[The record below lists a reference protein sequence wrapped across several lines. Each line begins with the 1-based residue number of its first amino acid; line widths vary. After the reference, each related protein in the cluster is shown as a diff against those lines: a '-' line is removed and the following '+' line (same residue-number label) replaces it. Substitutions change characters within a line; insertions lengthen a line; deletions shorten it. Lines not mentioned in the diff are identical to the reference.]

1 MLNEGPRCHFLLF
14 ECEGNCL
21 SFSHLTTTYR
31 ICEQLNYCVSGE
43 LIIYRMAENAT
54 TDSGRIVKM
63 EVDYSSTCDE
73 KIPECQKLAKE
84 GKIHDALDTLL
95 ALEKQTRT
103 VSEVYFD
110 FYLEGNV

>member
-1 MLNEGPRCHFLLF
+1 MSFL
-14 ECEGNCL
+14 
-21 SFSHLTTTYR
+21 HLATTYR
-31 ICEQLNYCVSGE
+31 ICEKLNYCVSGE
-43 LIIYRMAENAT
+43 IIIYRMAENAA

-103 VSEVYFD
+103 VSEVYLD
-110 FYLEGNV
+110 FYLGGNV

>member
-1 MLNEGPRCHFLLF
+1 M
-14 ECEGNCL
+14 
-21 SFSHLTTTYR
+21 Y
-31 ICEQLNYCVSGE
+31 YCVSE
-43 LIIYRMAENAT
+43 KILIIYKMAESAA

-84 GKIHDALDTLL
+84 GKMHDALDTLL

-103 VSEVYFD
+103 VS
-110 FYLEGNV
+110 YLYLVSILKLICN

>member
-1 MLNEGPRCHFLLF
+1 MW
-14 ECEGNCL
+14 ECEGNFL
-21 SFSHLTTTYR
+21 SFAHLATTYR
-31 ICEQLNYCVSGE
+31 ICKKPNYCVSGE
-43 LIIYRMAENAT
+43 IIIYRMAENAT

-110 FYLEGNV
+110 FYLKGNV

>member
-1 MLNEGPRCHFLLF
+1 
-14 ECEGNCL
+14 
-21 SFSHLTTTYR
+21 
-31 ICEQLNYCVSGE
+31 
-43 LIIYRMAENAT
+43 MAENAT

-103 VSEVYFD
+103 VSEVYFN

>member
-1 MLNEGPRCHFLLF
+1 
-14 ECEGNCL
+14 
-21 SFSHLTTTYR
+21 
-31 ICEQLNYCVSGE
+31 
-43 LIIYRMAENAT
+43 MAENAT

-103 VSEVYFD
+103 VSCLFVIC
-110 FYLEGNV
+110 LECVAREFVHIMHKHCLLRFFRVQT